1 MVQIGEQAP
10 EFELTSDKGDNV
22 KLSDFRGHKVV
33 VYFYPAAGTT
43 GCTQQA
49 CALRDVYPQIEA
61 KDAVVVGISPDEPE
75 KLVKFREKHDLP
87 FVLLSDPDHEVA
99 KAYGAW
105 GAKQVL
111 GKTIEGLIR
120 SHFVVDEDGRLTD
133 AEVKVKPLST
143 ADLALKVIQV

>member
-1 MVQIGEQAP
+1 MVQVGEKAP
-10 EFELTSDKGDNV
+10 EFELTSDKGESV
-22 KLSDFRGHKVV
+22 KLSDFKGHKVV
-33 VYFYPAAGTT
+33 LYFYPAADTP

-61 KDAVVVGISPDEPE
+61 KDAVVVGISPDDPE

-99 KAYGAW
+99 EAYGAW
-105 GAKQVL
+105 GEKQAF
-111 GKTIEGLIR
+111 GTSRMGLIR
-120 SHFVVDEDGRLTD
+120 SHFVIDEAGRLAD

-143 ADLALKVIQV
+143 ADLALKVIEV